1 MGELKRAVRMT
12 WEWFF
17 CRNMEALTSHKSQ
30 IRRQLLDR
38 DANEQGNYPGRNK
51 RKEKLCVKYN
61 QLSYLSVTTH
71 AGLIEKIRN
80 SLENLIHSVT
90 ST

>member
-1 MGELKRAVRMT
+1 MGELKRVVRMT

-17 CRNMEALTSHKSQ
+17 CRNMKALTSHKSQ

-51 RKEKLCVKYN
+51 RKEKLCVK
-61 QLSYLSVTTH
+61 
-71 AGLIEKIRN
+71 
-80 SLENLIHSVT
+80 
-90 ST
+90 